1 MNKSHIFCV
10 HESLQYLLLL
20 YYVDRFRS
28 FYRVQCSETHL
39 FQTPS
44 SLQMTLNIKAYF
56 ASDLSQKGCSKGHSV
71 YRTRPSYLSRL
82 QPIIFIGTGWF
93 IGSAFFTAIM
103 RPWMN
108 KAESISRFTDSLHR
122 GSFSS
127 HISLPE
133 QQVFAVK
140 MCSLLLATRGDTWG
154 REEGHYFS
162 M

>member
-1 MNKSHIFCV
+1 MDDGKWTDLTFSVFMKVCN
-10 HESLQYLLLL
+10 LLLL

-28 FYRVQCSETHL
+28 FYRVQSSETHL

-82 QPIIFIGTGWF
+82 QPKIFIGTGWF

-108 KAESISRFTDSLHR
+108 KAVFSHFTFTDSLHR

-140 MCSLLLATRGDTWG
+140 VCSLLLATRGDT
-154 REEGHYFS
+154 
-162 M
+162 